1 MNERQINELRNSN
14 RSKCETDT
22 PRQWSTLLT
31 WGGALVAVLLSALAV
46 DLVAYLLGWLTGVS
60 KSPIVAAI
68 APLIFG
74 LLALV
79 GLGVGWTYS
88 SRRWADWLRTSVT
101 AVLVIVFCIAFNKGV
116 SEGSYDRVD
125 AYQNFSTIVTAS
137 GTTLKPETYAA
148 FHRFRLQARQADV
161 PSGDFKA
168 VVRDVFVPILTQ
180 EDKTHVDQQMQA
192 AIRELES
199 AFTPSTETAPAT

>member
-1 MNERQINELRNSN
+1 MNERQRNELRDRN
-14 RSKCETDT
+14 RSECENDKLC
-22 PRQWSTLLT
+22 PWSSVVT
-31 WGGALVAVLLSALAV
+31 WVGVIVAVLLSAVAV

-88 SRRWADWLRTSVT
+88 NRRWADWLRTSVT

-180 EDKTHVDQQMQA
+180 EDKTQVDEQMQA
-192 AIRELES
+192 AVRELES
-199 AFTPSTETAPAT
+199 AFTPSTDAAPTT